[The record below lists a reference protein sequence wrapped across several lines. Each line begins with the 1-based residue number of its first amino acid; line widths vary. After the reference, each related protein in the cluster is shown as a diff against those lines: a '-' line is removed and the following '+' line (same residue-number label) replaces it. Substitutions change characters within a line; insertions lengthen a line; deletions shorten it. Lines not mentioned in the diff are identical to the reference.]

1 MSNISKRTFLGIG
14 LGAVAGAAG
23 IGYAMTAS
31 TAAGFEHIAMTA
43 EEIQSSGA
51 LVVDIRTPGEWR
63 QTGVIEG
70 AKLVEFDFDNPA
82 TFLPQIQAELADG
95 RDLILICRS
104 GNRTQAA
111 ARYLTGQIDNRIV
124 SVRGGIRG
132 VISGGYRPVAPG

>member
-70 AKLVEFDFDNPA
+70 ARQVEFNFDNPA
-82 TFLPQIQAELADG
+82 TFLPQIAADLTDG
-95 RDLILICRS
+95 QDLILYCRS
-104 GNRTQAA
+104 GNRTQVVAK
-111 ARYLTGQIDNRIV
+111 YLAEQIDNRIV
-124 SVRGGIRG
+124 SVKGGIRQ
-132 VISGGYRPVAPG
+132 VVSKGYQTVPAS